1 MPFPSYSDVA
11 LVTDY
16 NLYNASRGQEGVIP
30 LDSSQPLQFGF
41 GDSAEGY
48 NAGLMPNSGVFVS
61 QDPAEIAAYQD
72 RARTQA
78 LQGVAKVGA
87 LVGGAAL
94 GGSLGGASG
103 ADGLT
108 GVTLPS
114 SVAPLAPT
122 AAGSGA
128 LAGTLGMTAPLAGVG
143 TGTAAAL
150 SGAAMLPTAGT
161 GMNWFNLANIG
172 SSLLGAYGA
181 NRAAGMQQ
189 DAADAAMAEMRR
201 QYDQSRQDQM
211 PWLEAGRAALGRLQ
225 DPNGFEASPDYAF
238 RRNEGLRDI
247 GNYFGARGGAFS
259 GNALKALTEFN
270 SGLASGEYGN
280 WFNRQ
285 SNLAGLGQVTGQN
298 LGQQG
303 ANAAANI
310 GNAGMAGANAR
321 ASGLAGANNA
331 IQGGFQNWAL
341 KKYLGG

>member
-16 NLYNASRGQEGVIP
+16 NAYNASLGQDGVIP

-41 GDSAEGY
+41 GDSAQGY
-48 NAGLMPNSGVFVS
+48 DAGLMPNSGVFVS

-72 RARTQA
+72 HARTQA

-94 GGSLGGASG
+94 GGSLSGTNGATAGATSAPWSG
-103 ADGLT
+103 EL
-108 GVTLPS
+108 
-114 SVAPLAPT
+114 T
-122 AAGSGA
+122 AAGLPTGA
-128 LAGTLGMTAPLAGVG
+128 GVAAAPLTAG
-143 TGTAAAL
+143 AI
-150 SGAAMLPTAGT
+150 LPTAAGT
-161 GMNWFNLANIG
+161 GMNWFNIANIG

-181 NRAAGMQQ
+181 NKAAGMQQ
-189 DAADAAMAEMRR
+189 DAANAAIAEMQR
-201 QYDQSRQDQM
+201 QYDQSRQDQL
-211 PWLEAGRAALGRLQ
+211 PWLQAGQAALGRLQ
-225 DPNGFEASPDYAF
+225 DPNGFQASPDYAF
-238 RRNEGLRDI
+238 RRSEGLRDI

-285 SNLAGLGQVTGQN
+285 SNLAGLGQATGQS
-298 LGQQG
+298 LGQLG
-303 ANAAANI
+303 ASSAANV

-321 ASGLAGANNA
+321 ASGIAGVNNA
-331 IQGGFQNWAL
+331 VQGGFQNWAL